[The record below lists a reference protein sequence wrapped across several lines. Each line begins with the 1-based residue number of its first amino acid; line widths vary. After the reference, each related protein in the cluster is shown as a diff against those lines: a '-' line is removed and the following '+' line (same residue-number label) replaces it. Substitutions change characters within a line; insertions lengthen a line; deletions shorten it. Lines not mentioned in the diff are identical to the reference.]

1 MMNNSGLAG
10 KTALVT
16 GGSRGI
22 GRAVS
27 LALAA
32 EGVAVAINYVAN
44 DEAAEETRTA
54 VAAQGI
60 DCHTYK
66 ADVSDAGQVNR
77 MIEAIEADLGPVD
90 LLVTNAG
97 YGALEEHGKLSFET
111 WRWMMSVNADGTFL
125 PVAALASGMA
135 ERGYGRIVCVASIAA
150 LRARPALISYS
161 AAKAAVISF
170 ARSCSEVFAPN
181 VRINCVAPGLIDTD
195 LGSEVGPDASAKMI
209 AATPL
214 KRIGQPEE
222 IADAVVFL
230 LSDRSS
236 YISGQTL
243 AVSGGRVTVP

>member
-1 MMNNSGLAG
+1 MKENGLAG

-44 DEAAEETRTA
+44 DEAAEETRA
-54 VAAQGI
+54 LVAAQ
-60 DCHTYK
+60 DVACSTYK
-66 ADVSDAGQVNR
+66 ADVSDPEQVRR
-77 MIEAIEADLGPVD
+77 MIDAIEADLGPVD
-90 LLVTNAG
+90 LLVANAG
-97 YGALEEHGKLSFET
+97 YGQIEERGKLSFET

-125 PVAALASGMA
+125 PVAALAPGMA
-135 ERGYGRIVCVASIAA
+135 ERGYGRIVCVVSIAA

-161 AAKAAVISF
+161 AAKAAVISL
-170 ARSCSEVFAPN
+170 ARSCSEVFAPH

-195 LGSEVGPDASAKMI
+195 LGNELAPDVRGTLI
-209 AATPL
+209 AATPM

-222 IADAVVFL
+222 IADAIVYL
-230 LSDRSS
+230 LSDGAS
-236 YISGQTL
+236 YITGQVL
-243 AVSGGRVTVP
+243 VVSGGRVTVP